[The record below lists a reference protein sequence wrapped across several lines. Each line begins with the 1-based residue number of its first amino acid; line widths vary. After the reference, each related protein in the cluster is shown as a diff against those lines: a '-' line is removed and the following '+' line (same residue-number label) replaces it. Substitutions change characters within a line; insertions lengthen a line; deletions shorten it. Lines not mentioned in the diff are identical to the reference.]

1 MNFSFQEKLEGLSLG
16 VAARKTKDRLSKA
29 LFVEPFSV
37 PLSPSTTA
45 PSLSALR
52 SFPNAHR
59 QAPQLLVLLNCF
71 LPNPSQVYNPR
82 SQQDL
87 RHQAIATIVRPP
99 PLGWKDAVSTD
110 LTLSQKTSSATQ
122 RRSQGQSSMG
132 MLQYSNSNKVI
143 RTHSDNLPSRQ
154 LYALQSWC
162 SHQTPHISL

>member
-71 LPNPSQVYNPR
+71 LPNPSQV
-82 SQQDL
+82 
-87 RHQAIATIVRPP
+87 
-99 PLGWKDAVSTD
+99 
-110 LTLSQKTSSATQ
+110 
-122 RRSQGQSSMG
+122 
-132 MLQYSNSNKVI
+132 
-143 RTHSDNLPSRQ
+143 
-154 LYALQSWC
+154 
-162 SHQTPHISL
+162 